1 MLRFR
6 YIRFLL
12 IIVGAGVFTPSSAQ
26 QSVLRDG
33 DWYKM
38 SVSKNG
44 VYKIDVNVLKKMG
57 LDPGKIDPHKIKI
70 YGNAG
75 GMLPQAN
82 STPRPPDLTELAT
95 YLNDTDDGVFGS
107 NDYILFYAQGADQN
121 HFDVKRKTFFYEKN
135 LYDDNN
141 YYFLT
146 ISSSEGKRMSPNDNA
161 GTGLPI
167 VQDFDDFVY
176 HEVDLH
182 NELQSGREW
191 FGEDFYLNPDQTFT
205 VDVSGIIDNSTIK
218 VISNVM
224 AQSYIG
230 SSFKIYLNNVQLGEQ
245 VVGSIPNTQYGD
257 KGAEQLDTLSANSN
271 LVQAGGSLQL
281 RYTYVKSAGYSR
293 GYLDYFLVSVQRKL
307 QLYGD
312 QTIFRSSSSLK
323 NTASQFQV
331 ASVPGDA
338 MVWEITD
345 IYNPKIQP
353 FTTVNGAAVF
363 SGNSAQLREFVVFS
377 KPLAPTVIGKI
388 ANQNLHNVTPPNLLI
403 VAHENFLSEAQRFAD
418 YREAQGNYTTLV
430 VTPGQIYN
438 EFSSGRQD
446 ITAIRDFV
454 KYMHDKGDN
463 LKSLLLF
470 GRSSYDYKSRLSNN
484 TNFVPTYE
492 SRNSLDPLATYS
504 SDDYYSFLENTEG
517 TWGESPPENHTLD
530 ISVGRFPVKTPDEA
544 RNIVDKIIEYETSTE
559 AFGRWRKEITFV
571 ADDGDTNLHQWQ
583 SDQLAKKLESTHPEF
598 NARRI
603 FLDAYPQIITPSG
616 QFAPDVNKAILDAIN
631 RGSLII
637 NYTGHGGE
645 QIWAQEKI
653 FDNVA
658 IEQLDNK
665 TYPLFLTATCEFGR
679 NDDPSDISGAE
690 LSVIQ
695 KSGGAIGM
703 VTTTRPVN
711 SSTNF
716 ELNEAFYD
724 AMFTKDV
731 KGYLSL
737 GEIFRRTKNNST
749 SGVSNRNFSLLGD
762 PSLHLAIPTYKVAV
776 TDVKNQDGVD
786 SVKALSTIAVR
797 GEVLSPDSI
806 KATGFSGTLDATLFD
821 KQATFATLGDE
832 NPVYT
837 YQQWSNAIFRGS
849 ATVTNGEFEFK
860 FVVPKNIAYQ
870 VGQGK
875 LSVYVKNKKST
886 LDGIGANLDFVV
898 GKSYLNPAADNI
910 PPVIRVFMGDTTFVN
925 GGTVDADTYLVAK
938 FEDQSGIN
946 ISGYGIGNSI
956 IGTLDNGESF
966 LLNDYYDASLD
977 DYTKGQLVYRMQNLK
992 PGRHTLMVKAWD
1004 TYNNPG
1010 QASVDFVVSDG
1021 HSIQLESLG
1030 CYPNPARESA
1040 TLFFTHTRAGDNLD
1054 AIVYFYD
1061 VTGQVLK
1068 TIDFQ
1073 VTASNYK
1080 VELPEI
1086 DFENDFGKKLQSGLY
1101 FVRVVV
1107 RSLSNGSKSEQ
1118 VTKLIILN

>member
-1 MLRFR
+1 MA
-6 YIRFLL
+6 
-12 IIVGAGVFTPSSAQ
+12 GAGVFTPSVGQ
-26 QSVLRDG
+26 QSVLRTG

-44 VYKIDVNVLKKMG
+44 VYKIDADILKKMG
-57 LDPGKIDPHKIKI
+57 LDPGKIDPRTIKI

-82 STPRPPDLTELAT
+82 SASRPSDLTELAT
-95 YLNDTDDGVFGS
+95 YLSDTGDGVFNG

-146 ISSSEGKRMSPNDNA
+146 VSSSQAKRILSNDNGGA
-161 GTGLPI
+161 GLPI

-176 HEVDLH
+176 HEVDSH

-191 FGEDFYLNPDQTFT
+191 FGEDFYLNPDQTFKF
-205 VDVSGIIDNSTIK
+205 DISGIIDNSTIK
-218 VISNVM
+218 VVSNVM

-230 SSFKIYLNNVQLGEQ
+230 SSFKVYLNNVQLGEQ
-245 VVGSIPNTQYGD
+245 VVGSIPNTQYGY
-257 KGAEQLDTLSANSN
+257 KGAHQLDTLSVNSN
-271 LVQAGGSLQL
+271 TVQTGNSLQL
-281 RYTYVKSAGYSR
+281 RYNYLKSAGYSK
-293 GYLDYFLVSVQRKL
+293 GYLDYFLISFQRKL
-307 QLYGD
+307 QQYGD
-312 QTIFRSSSSLK
+312 QTIFRSSSSMK

-331 ASVPGDA
+331 ASITQDA
-338 MVWEITD
+338 MLWEITD
-345 IYNPKIQP
+345 IYNPKNQP
-353 FTTVNGAAVF
+353 FTIVDGTAIF
-363 SGNSAQLREFVVFS
+363 SGNSSQLREFIVFS
-377 KPLAPTVIGKI
+377 KLLAPTVIGKI
-388 ANQNLHNVTPPNLLI
+388 ANQNLHDATPPNLLI
-403 VAHENFLSEAQRFAD
+403 VAHENFLGEAQRFAD
-418 YREAQGNYTTLV
+418 YREAQGKYTTLV
-430 VTPGQIYN
+430 VTPNQIYH

-454 KYMHDKGDN
+454 KYLYDKGDN
-463 LKSLLLF
+463 LKSLILF
-470 GRSSYDYKSRLSNN
+470 GRSSYDYKARLSNN

-492 SRNSLDPLATYS
+492 SRNSLDPLGTYS
-504 SDDYYSFLENTEG
+504 SDDYFSFLENNEG
-517 TWGESPPENHTLD
+517 NWGESPSENHTLD
-530 ISVGRFPVKTPDEA
+530 ISVGRFPVKTVDEA
-544 RNIVDKIIEYETSTE
+544 KNIVDKIIRYETSTD

-571 ADDGDTNLHQWQ
+571 ADDGDNNLHQWQ

-603 FLDAYPQIITPSG
+603 FLDAYPQMITPSG

-724 AMFTKDV
+724 AMFTKEAG
-731 KGYLSL
+731 GYLSL

-762 PSLHLAIPTYKVAV
+762 PSLHLAIPTYNVGI
-776 TDVKNQDGVD
+776 TDVTNQDGTD
-786 SVKALSTIAVR
+786 SLKALATITVR
-797 GEVLSPDSI
+797 GVVLSPDSS
-806 KATGFSGTLDATLFD
+806 KASDFSGTVDATLFD

-832 NPVYT
+832 NPIYS
-837 YQQWSNAIFRGS
+837 YQQWYNTIFRGS
-849 ATVTNGEFEFK
+849 ATVTNGEFEFN
-860 FVVPKNIAYQ
+860 FIVPKNIAYQ

-875 LSVYVKNKKST
+875 LSLYARNKKST
-886 LDGIGANLDFVV
+886 LDGMGSNLNFLV
-898 GKSYLNPAADNI
+898 GKSYPSPTTDND
-910 PPVIRVFMGDTTFVN
+910 PPVIRLFMGDTTFVN
-925 GGTVDADTYLVAK
+925 GGMIDADTYLVAE
-938 FEDQSGIN
+938 FEDKSGIN

-956 IGTLDNGESF
+956 IGMLDNGESF
-966 LLNDYYDASLD
+966 LLNDYYEASVD
-977 DYTKGQLVYRMQNLK
+977 NYKKGQLMYRMQGLT
-992 PGRHTLMVKAWD
+992 PGRHTLQVKAWD

-1021 HSIQLESLG
+1021 HAIRLESLE

-1040 TLFFTHTRAGDNLD
+1040 TLFFTHSRAGDDLD

-1061 VTGQVLK
+1061 LTGQVLK
-1068 TIDFQ
+1068 TIDFS
-1073 VTASNYK
+1073 VTASNYR

-1086 DFENDFGKKLQSGLY
+1086 DFDNDFGKKLQSGLY
-1101 FVRVVV
+1101 LVKVVV

-1118 VTKLIILN
+1118 VTKLIVLN

>member
-1 MLRFR
+1 
-6 YIRFLL
+6 
-12 IIVGAGVFTPSSAQ
+12 
-26 QSVLRDG
+26 
-33 DWYKM
+33 
-38 SVSKNG
+38 
-44 VYKIDVNVLKKMG
+44 MG
-57 LDPGKIDPHKIKI
+57 LDPGKTDPRMIKI

-82 STPRPPDLTELAT
+82 SASRPSDLTELAT
-95 YLNDTDDGVFGS
+95 YLSDANDGVF
-107 NDYILFYAQGADQN
+107 NNEDYILFYAQGADQN
-121 HFDVKRKTFFYEKN
+121 YFDAKRKTFFYEKN

-146 ISSSEGKRMSPNDNA
+146 VSSSSQGKRMSSNDNV

-176 HEVDLH
+176 HEVDSH

-191 FGEDFYLNPDQTFT
+191 FGEDFYLNPDQTFKF
-205 VDVSGIIDNSTIK
+205 DISGISDNSAIK

-230 SSFKIYLNNVQLGEQ
+230 SSFKVYLNNVQLGEQ
-245 VVGSIPNTQYGD
+245 VVSSIPNTQYGN
-257 KGAEQLDTLSANSN
+257 KGAHQLDTLSANSN
-271 LVQAGGSLQL
+271 TIQTGNSLQL
-281 RYTYVKSAGYSR
+281 RYTYVKSAGYSK
-293 GYLDYFLVSVQRKL
+293 GYLDYFLISFQRKL
-307 QLYGD
+307 QQYGD

-323 NTASQFQV
+323 NTASQFQI
-331 ASVPGDA
+331 ASVSGDA
-338 MVWEITD
+338 MLWEITD
-345 IYNPKIQP
+345 VYNPKNQP
-353 FTTVNGAAVF
+353 FTTVNGTAIF
-363 SGNSAQLREFVVFS
+363 SGSSSQLREFIVFS
-377 KPLAPTVIGKI
+377 KLLAPTVIGKI
-388 ANQNLHNVTPPNLLI
+388 ENQNLHNVTPPNLLI
-403 VAHENFLSEAQRFAD
+403 VAHENFLREAQRFAD
-418 YREAQGNYTTLV
+418 YREAQGKYTTLV
-430 VTPGQIYN
+430 VTPSQIYH

-454 KYMHDKGDN
+454 KYLHDKGDN

-470 GRSSYDYKSRLSNN
+470 GRSSYDYKARLSNN

-504 SDDYYSFLENTEG
+504 SDDYFSFLENNEG
-517 TWGESPPENHTLD
+517 NWGESPPENHTLD
-530 ISVGRFPVKTPDEA
+530 ISVGRFPAKTIDEA
-544 RNIVDKIIEYETSTE
+544 RNIVDKIIRYETGAD
-559 AFGRWRKEITFV
+559 AFGPWRKEITFV
-571 ADDGDTNLHQWQ
+571 ADDGDSNLHQWQ

-603 FLDAYPQIITPSG
+603 FLDAYPQIVTPSG

-653 FDNVA
+653 LDNVT

-724 AMFTKDV
+724 AMFTKEA
-731 KGYLSL
+731 GSYLSL

-762 PSLHLAIPTYKVAV
+762 PSLQLAIPTYNVGI
-776 TDVKNQDGVD
+776 TDVTNQDGTD
-786 SVKALSTIAVR
+786 SLKALATITVR
-797 GEVLSPDSI
+797 GVILSPDSS
-806 KATGFSGTLDATLFD
+806 KAGDFSGILDATLFD

-832 NPVYT
+832 NPVYN
-837 YQQWSNAIFRGS
+837 YQQWYNTIFRGS
-849 ATVTNGEFEFK
+849 ATVTNGDFK
-860 FVVPKNIAYQ
+860 FNFIVPKNIAYQ

-875 LSVYVKNKKST
+875 LSLYARNKKST
-886 LDGIGANLDFVV
+886 LDGMGSNLNFLV
-898 GKSYLNPAADNI
+898 GKSYPNPAADND
-910 PPVIRVFMGDTTFVN
+910 PPIVHLFMGDTTFVN
-925 GGTVDADTYLVAK
+925 GGMIDADTYLVAK
-938 FEDQSGIN
+938 FEDKSGIN

-956 IGTLDNGESF
+956 IGMLDNGESF
-966 LLNDYYDASLD
+966 LLNDYYEASLD
-977 DYTKGQLVYRMQNLK
+977 DYTKGWLIYRMQNLT
-992 PGRHTLMVKAWD
+992 PGRHTLQIKAWD
-1004 TYNNPG
+1004 THNNPG
-1010 QASVDFVVSDG
+1010 EASVDFVVSDG
-1021 HSIQLESLG
+1021 HAIRLESLE

-1040 TLFFTHTRAGDNLD
+1040 TLFFTHTRAGDDLE

-1061 VTGQVLK
+1061 LTGQLLK
-1068 TIDFQ
+1068 TIDFS
-1073 VTASNYK
+1073 VTESNYR

-1086 DFENDFGKKLQSGLY
+1086 DFDNDFGKKLQSGLY
-1101 FVRVVV
+1101 LVKAVV

-1118 VTKLIILN
+1118 VTKLIVLN